1 MLSKI
6 FKKTSYSF
14 FFLDVKVNLSHIEGV
29 VKLLLQDIDVRGLK
43 TPSLIE
49 VSLYPARML
58 DLHE

>member
-14 FFLDVKVNLSHIEGV
+14 FFLDVKVNLSHMECV
-29 VKLLLQDIDVRGLK
+29 VKLLLQNVDERAMK